1 MEFETDSH
9 GATDVG
15 RVRDANEDQ
24 YLIADLTKSMLI
36 QQTSLS
42 HDDGHRLYG
51 GSRGHLYVV
60 ADGMGGHRAGDVASG
75 VAVDTLASYFV
86 AMIPW
91 FLQAETDSV
100 DELKDELARAL
111 QKCQAAVRARAKDK
125 NQTGARRMG
134 TTLTMAYLVSRELFV
149 VHVGDSRCY
158 MLRGSELHQLTTDH
172 TVAQQMVER
181 GIIEPEDA
189 GKTPFRSSLSQV
201 VGGDEAEIQPDVHRA
216 SVAPGDIILLCT
228 DGLTREVSEADIAA
242 ILSDDDSAEEMCTK
256 LIDAANQ
263 AGGTDNITV
272 VVSRVLEEA

>member
-1 MEFETDSH
+1 MELVTDSH

-24 YLIADLTKSMLI
+24 FLIADLTKSMLI

-51 GSRGHLYVV
+51 GSQGHLYVV

-91 FLQAETDSV
+91 LLQAETDSV
-100 DELKDELARAL
+100 DEL
-111 QKCQAAVRARAKDK
+111 
-125 NQTGARRMG
+125 
-134 TTLTMAYLVSRELFV
+134 
-149 VHVGDSRCY
+149 
-158 MLRGSELHQLTTDH
+158 
-172 TVAQQMVER
+172 
-181 GIIEPEDA
+181 EDA

-201 VGGDEAEIQPDVHRA
+201 VGGGEAEIQPDVHHA
-216 SVAPGDIILLCT
+216 SVAAGDTILLCT
-228 DGLTREVSEADIAA
+228 DGLTREVSEDDIAA
-242 ILSDDDSAEEMCTK
+242 ILSDDNSAEEICTR

-263 AGGTDNITV
+263 AGGADNITV